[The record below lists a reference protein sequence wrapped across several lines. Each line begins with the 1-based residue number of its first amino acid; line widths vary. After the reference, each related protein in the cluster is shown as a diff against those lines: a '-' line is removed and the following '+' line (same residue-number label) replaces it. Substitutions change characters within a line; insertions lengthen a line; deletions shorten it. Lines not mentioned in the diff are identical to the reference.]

1 MVNKRQQA
9 GQALIEAIFGVVI
22 LALTVTGVVSLMVSS
37 VGQKSKVTDRKTANR
52 LGEKVIEN
60 LMVQKN
66 VGPSA
71 FWLLN
76 PVTNA
81 TDADFPGYRYSVGFS
96 VVGYPN
102 CNVGMTDCAE
112 AIINVGWS
120 GSRGDE
126 NINFS
131 KFFSRR

>member
-1 MVNKRQQA
+1 MANKRLQF

-37 VGQKSKVTDRKTANR
+37 VGLKSKVTDRKTANR
-52 LGEKVIEN
+52 LGEKVMEN
-60 LMVQKN
+60 LMVQKD

-81 TDADFPGYRYSVGFS
+81 TDADFPGYRYSVGFT
-96 VVGYPN
+96 VVSCDTY
-102 CNVGMTDCAE
+102 CAE
-112 AIINVGWS
+112 AVINVGWS
-120 GSRGDE
+120 GSLGDE